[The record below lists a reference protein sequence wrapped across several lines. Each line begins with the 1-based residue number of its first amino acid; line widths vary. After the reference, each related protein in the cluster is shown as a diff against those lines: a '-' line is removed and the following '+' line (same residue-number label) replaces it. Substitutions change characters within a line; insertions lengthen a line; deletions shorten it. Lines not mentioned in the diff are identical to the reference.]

1 MKKRLNIK
9 YLKLNNFKKN
19 NFFNEVSG
27 LFESNKIKI
36 NGLKKKFLDKNSN
49 QIKLSLFKT
58 SEINSN
64 KNTEKKQNIL
74 NLVQSLD
81 IFASLKKNK

>member
-1 MKKRLNIK
+1 M
-9 YLKLNNFKKN
+9 
-19 NFFNEVSG
+19 G

-36 NGLKKKFLDKNSN
+36 NGLKKIFLDKNSI
-49 QIKLSLFKT
+49 QIKLPIFKT

-74 NLVQSLD
+74 N
-81 IFASLKKNK
+81 